1 MNDIAGYA
9 VGEYVKEFSGKED
22 ENEEK
27 LKADMADGENHEE
40 QYEIVTAWVN
50 PE

>member
-9 VGEYVKEFSGKED
+9 VGEYVKEFSGNED
-22 ENEEK
+22 ENEKK
-27 LKADMADGENHEE
+27 LADKADGENHEE